1 MRDKERKKGVENL
14 NEIEKKLRPW
24 QGFGSRLD
32 SSIGDKEREK
42 ERQAGEKDKRKKK
55 RRAGNKRTMIKRVD
69 FDKKNYA
76 LEKKRESTVLT

>member
-1 MRDKERKKGVENL
+1 MRSKRSLGLGKALVRVSTRRSAIK
-14 NEIEKKLRPW
+14 
-24 QGFGSRLD
+24 
-32 SSIGDKEREK
+32 K